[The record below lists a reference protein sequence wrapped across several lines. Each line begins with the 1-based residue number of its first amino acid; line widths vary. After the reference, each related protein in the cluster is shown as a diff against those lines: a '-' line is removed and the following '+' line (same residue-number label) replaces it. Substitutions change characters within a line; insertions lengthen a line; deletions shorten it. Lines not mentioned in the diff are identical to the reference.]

1 MRDRRKFLLAV
12 AKGAVYTAPLIR
24 TLVAP
29 ASLHALQ
36 ASGEMGMGMGMGMLV
51 VTPTSK
57 APWSAPPPASTPE
70 GSKVPGST

>member
-12 AKGAVYTAPLIR
+12 ARGAVYTAPLIR

-36 ASGEMGMGMGMGMLV
+36 ASGKMGMGMGMLV

>member
-12 AKGAVYTAPLIR
+12 ARGAVYTAPLIR

-36 ASGEMGMGMGMGMLV
+36 ASGEMGMGMLV